1 MVKANLYPNNMQRT
15 TARSLP
21 SKIAAILAA
30 VCFSGSLFAQ
40 PIVTQSTSDSTST
53 TTNNGST
60 TTKVISAPP
69 SAISPAVTIINSDVC
84 AVGYSG
90 AVQTQVLGISTG
102 GVFTDENCER
112 LKLAKTLYDTGMKV
126 ASVSVLC
133 QDKRVFDAM
142 NMAGTPCPIEG
153 KIGTDAK
160 AVWESKPELKP
171 LSKEE
176 KPKDTVTYKQ
186 FLMGLGAVLALALV
200 L

>member
-1 MVKANLYPNNMQRT
+1 MKRLLREPSPISIGFFVLLILVLL
-15 TARSLP
+15 TAS
-21 SKIAAILAA
+21 AMATD
-30 VCFSGSLFAQ
+30 
-40 PIVTQSTSDSTST
+40 PIVTQSTSSSYVETSGAT
-53 TTNNGST
+53 TTTVKSP
-60 TTKVISAPP
+60 PP
-69 SAISPAVTIINSDVC
+69 SAISPSMGNINSDLC
-84 AVGYSG
+84 TVGYSG

-133 QDKRVFDAM
+133 QDRRVFDAM

-160 AVWESKPELKP
+160 TIWDSKPELKP

-176 KPKDTVTYKQ
+176 KPKDTITYKQ
-186 FLMGLGAVLALALV
+186 FLMGLGAVLTLALI

>member
-1 MVKANLYPNNMQRT
+1 MNFMKGLEDK
-15 TARSLP
+15 LP
-21 SKIAAILAA
+21 SAVKIVFVVFGLLIAFASLAHA
-30 VCFSGSLFAQ
+30 VD
-40 PIVTQSTSDSTST
+40 PIVTQSTSYSTVDT
-53 TTNNGST
+53 NGST
-60 TTKVISAPP
+60 TTTVKSPPP
-69 SAISPAVTIINSDVC
+69 SAISPSMGNINSDLC
-84 AVGYSG
+84 TVGYSG

-160 AVWESKPELKP
+160 AVWDSKPELKP

>member
-1 MVKANLYPNNMQRT
+1 MNFMKGLEDK
-15 TARSLP
+15 LP
-21 SKIAAILAA
+21 SAVKIVFVVFGLLIAFASLAHAID
-30 VCFSGSLFAQ
+30 
-40 PIVTQSTSDSTST
+40 PIVTQSTSYSTVDT
-53 TTNNGST
+53 NGST
-60 TTKVISAPP
+60 TTTVKSPPP
-69 SAISPAVTIINSDVC
+69 SAISPSMGNINSDLC
-84 AVGYSG
+84 TVGYSG

-160 AVWESKPELKP
+160 AVWDSKPELKP

>member
-1 MVKANLYPNNMQRT
+1 MNFMKGLEDKFPSAVKIVFVVFGLIIAF
-15 TARSLP
+15 ASL
-21 SKIAAILAA
+21 AHA
-30 VCFSGSLFAQ
+30 VD
-40 PIVTQSTSDSTST
+40 PIVTQSTSYSTVDT
-53 TTNNGST
+53 NGST
-60 TTKVISAPP
+60 TTTVKSPPP
-69 SAISPAVTIINSDVC
+69 SAISPSMGNINSDLC
-84 AVGYSG
+84 TVGYSG

-160 AVWESKPELKP
+160 AVWDSKPELKP